1 HSPLKKASLRCRR
14 LVAITSRSQRVQT
27 TPSAETVGVNSSS
40 SSCAFVQ
47 VANDLH
53 YVMVFNRLDLIGKR
67 DEPSINRIQ
76 FATRQLKPKSLT
88 FAPKRMPPRMLPQYQ
103 PVVRHTYRLRRH
115 DLVGQSV
122 LNNTVLMNPS
132 LVRKRVAPDYRLVW
146 LNVHT
151 GDLRQQL
158 ATPIQLRR
166 SNRRVER
173 HHTPPTPQRHNYL
186 FQGGVSRPLPNSIYR
201 ALNLPGSGF
210 QSRDRVRHRKPQ
222 IVVTVHRDHRLVD
235 PSYPR
240 A

>member
-1 HSPLKKASLRCRR
+1 RCAGSCLVPNPLESTLTTHHSPLTTHHSPLTTQHSTLNTQHSTLKKASLRCRR

-115 DLVGQSV
+115 
-122 LNNTVLMNPS
+122 
-132 LVRKRVAPDYRLVW
+132 
-146 LNVHT
+146 
-151 GDLRQQL
+151 
-158 ATPIQLRR
+158 
-166 SNRRVER
+166 
-173 HHTPPTPQRHNYL
+173 
-186 FQGGVSRPLPNSIYR
+186 
-201 ALNLPGSGF
+201 
-210 QSRDRVRHRKPQ
+210 
-222 IVVTVHRDHRLVD
+222 
-235 PSYPR
+235 
-240 A
+240 